1 MEILLDLDLCEG
13 LSCDE
18 TLEISEYDN
27 EQISKRVDFDN
38 IHTTVFV
45 NIGPGADLLVL
56 LLIVNIGLEVLKL
69 GTEINDGIDGWIG
82 IGKKLKKLFKWN
94 KIVSIDKEGAT
105 AMAIELIAQK
115 EEIIKLEKIQESTIN
130 LVDVSG
136 MTTINSEL
144 NKRPHNY
151 YIQTYRINDL
161 DIYVIGIT
169 STGEAKIVKHFGF
182 NPYGISDI
190 D

>member
-1 MEILLDLDLCEG
+1 LIFG
-13 LSCDE
+13 LRA
-18 TLEISEYDN
+18 L
-27 EQISKRVDFDN
+27 KF
-38 IHTTVFV
+38 
-45 NIGPGADLLVL
+45 GA
-56 LLIVNIGLEVLKL
+56 EV
-69 GTEINDGIDGWIG
+69 NDGIDGWIG
-82 IGKKLKKLFKWN
+82 IGKKLKKLFKRN

-105 AMAIELIAQK
+105 AMAIELIAPK

-161 DIYVIGIT
+161 DIYM
-169 STGEAKIVKHFGF
+169 
-182 NPYGISDI
+182 
-190 D
+190 

>member
-1 MEILLDLDLCEG
+1 
-13 LSCDE
+13 
-18 TLEISEYDN
+18 
-27 EQISKRVDFDN
+27 
-38 IHTTVFV
+38 
-45 NIGPGADLLVL
+45 
-56 LLIVNIGLEVLKL
+56 
-69 GTEINDGIDGWIG
+69 
-82 IGKKLKKLFKWN
+82 
-94 KIVSIDKEGAT
+94 
-105 AMAIELIAQK
+105 MAIELIAQK

-161 DIYVIGIT
+161 NIYVIGIT
-169 STGEAKIVKHFGF
+169 STGEAKIVKYFGF
-182 NPYGISDI
+182 NPYDISDI